1 MKATWKIGRSHVES
15 DATIVQDVRACKI
28 EWPDDRLAVLPLST
42 TKSDGAVKR
51 IPVMSQGLR
60 VQLTVP
66 ATFYFDHIDGLRKV
80 YLWMSDE
87 TDGEV
92 GHRLCNQF
100 LLTGRHDR
108 RRHDGEDVV
117 DFDLEALF
125 RKNFTTVDELL
136 QSQEARPDGD
146 FVNENCGCRGERP
159 GPGDWLRRVIRK
171 SPYVYAISATDGAE
185 TQQINDVRVR
195 PPLFL
200 VTRVTRE
207 GRVDWQCACGSW
219 TEVHPR
225 DRGKEDITPLGFRDS
240 RSAHDHMRRLRNGVP
255 QNWEVVVAALSLV
268 SGVAL
273 LIGEVIIPL
282 ASSCD

>member
-1 MKATWKIGRSHVES
+1 MET
-15 DATIVQDVRACKI
+15 DATIVQDVRASTT
-28 EWPDDRLAVLPLST
+28 EWPDDRLAVLPLSA
-42 TKSDGAVKR
+42 TKSGGGVKR
-51 IPVMSQGLR
+51 IPVKSQGLR

-66 ATFYFDHIDGLRKV
+66 ATFYFEHINELRKV
-80 YLWMSDE
+80 YLWMSTE
-87 TDGEV
+87 IDGEV
-92 GHRLCNQF
+92 VERWCNQF
-100 LLTGRHDR
+100 LLTGRRDR
-108 RRHDGEDVV
+108 RHRDGEDVV
-117 DFDLEALF
+117 AFDLEALF

-159 GPGDWLRRVIRK
+159 GPGDWLQRVFRK

-200 VTRVTRE
+200 VTRVTRD
-207 GRVDWQCACGSW
+207 GRVDWQCSCGSW
-219 TEVHPR
+219 TEVYPH
-225 DRGKEDITPLGFRDS
+225 DRGKEDIIPLGFRDS